1 MDSSGEEGGKGR
13 TSNVGKK
20 SLFLISEHSVVSF
33 LIRSGESLKVFR
45 QDGAELIC

>member
-1 MDSSGEEGGKGR
+1 M
-13 TSNVGKK
+13 GKK
-20 SLFLISEHSVVSF
+20 SLFLIPERSAVSF